1 MHAVGYNVEETRR
14 IATDSSV
21 TLGGRRHPI
30 YPLHAEGWSRARC
43 QGYLFGLFGVWWP
56 KSCCRQCCFVSQPGW
71 AEQLAR
77 FNAAPTEAF
86 KHVVDEYVAVA
97 LNRNSGLFGPG
108 KSLTDRLRR
117 DGAHDVLALAEAQ
130 LDRCRW
136 AVYRVRRCY
145 TAPARAWRSV
155 DTVARSSR
163 AETGDILG
171 RIAARLRIPGEVE
184 GDHTRV
190 WLTEHATT
198 YPRLEE
204 FFVAAPDSVMPKQR
218 AGFEARWH
226 GHADDRLLALEHAA
240 HTATSVTTVPV
251 D

>member
-1 MHAVGYNVEETRR
+1 M
-14 IATDSSV
+14 S
-21 TLGGRRHPI
+21 L
-30 YPLHAEGWSRARC
+30 
-43 QGYLFGLFGVWWP
+43 
-56 KSCCRQCCFVSQPGW
+56 PGW
-71 AEQLAR
+71 PEQLAR
-77 FNAAPTEAF
+77 FKAAPAEAF

-117 DGAHDVLALAEAQ
+117 DGAHDVLALAEAE

-155 DTVARSSR
+155 DTVARGSR
-163 AETGDILG
+163 AETEDVLG
-171 RIAARLRIPGEVE
+171 RIAAELRIPCALD

-218 AGFEARWH
+218 GGFEARWH
-226 GHADDRLLALEHAA
+226 GHADNRLLALEQSAHAA
-240 HTATSVTTVPV
+240 VTVRDV
-251 D
+251 A